1 MVTADLSA
9 TDWDAI
15 ATSTLFRGV
24 SMEAVEGLLANCSVE
39 EFAKDTVMLA
49 PGEENTKVYLLLSG
63 LVNVHLG
70 AIEFPPHVVLGAG
83 ECVGELSLIDGR
95 CVSAFVRVQ
104 QSCCAVVISEETLWR
119 LINASHGV
127 ARNLLF
133 ILSGRMR
140 SSNEAILDGVRL
152 QRQFEHYASVDALTG
167 LHNRRWLDEVFVRQI
182 TRCQNDGKPL
192 VLIMLD
198 VDYFK
203 KFNDNYGHIAGDM
216 ALCTLARTLIAHL
229 RPSDQVAR
237 YGGEEFLLIMPETTL
252 HEAWVVADR
261 VRLAVAATPVMTDDG
276 TDLPAVTISLG
287 LAEMRPED
295 TAEKLIAAADAA
307 MYRAKQGGR
316 NRVCE

>member
-1 MVTADLSA
+1 MHTANLSA
-9 TDWDAI
+9 TDLAAI

-24 SMEAVEGLLANCSVE
+24 GMESVEGLLENCAIA
-39 EFAKDTVMLA
+39 EFGKDAVMLA

-63 LVNVHLG
+63 QVHVHLG
-70 AIEFPPHVVLGAG
+70 SIEFPPHVVLGAG

-104 QSCCAVVISEETLWR
+104 QPCRAMVIAEETLWR
-119 LINASHGV
+119 LINTSHGV

-140 SSNEAILDGVRL
+140 YSNEAILDGERL

-182 TRCQNDGKPL
+182 TRCRCDDKPL
-192 VLIMLD
+192 TVIMLD
-198 VDYFK
+198 VDHFK
-203 KFNDNYGHIAGDM
+203 SFNDNYGHIAGDQ

-229 RPSDQVAR
+229 RPTDQVAR

-252 HEAWVVADR
+252 HEARVVAER
-261 VRLAVAATPVMTDDG
+261 VRLAVASTPVMTDDCVS
-276 TDLPAVTISLG
+276 LPAVTISLG
-287 LAEMRPED
+287 LTEMRPDD

-307 MYRAKQGGR
+307 MYRAKQSGR